1 MRGALDA
8 LAKDNAM
15 EYRQL
20 GRSGTVVS
28 RLALGSMYFGGG
40 TSEQDAFAIM
50 DAFVEAGGNLVD
62 TANVYMGG
70 RSEAIVGKWFASR
83 PREITDRVVLASK
96 GRHSTHEG
104 PNAPGL
110 SRPGLHRLLDESL
123 RNLGRETIDLYQ
135 LHSWDPLT
143 PVEETLEFLDAAVK
157 AGKIHYVGLSNF
169 TGWQL
174 QLYLSTARQLG
185 LAMPIS
191 LQQQYS
197 LLSRESEW
205 EVIPAALHNGVGLL
219 PWSPLA
225 GGFLAGK
232 YERGAQPKRDTRAG
246 SEKPLYQ
253 WTSAEYAQ
261 EDRNWATIERLKGI
275 AGRID
280 KTPAQVA
287 LAWLAD
293 RPGVASP
300 IFGARTLVQLHENL
314 GAADLHLDAESTAA
328 LDEISRPRSGGYPY
342 GVFGAAQRARP
353 QDGSNALVP
362 IVAVGSDTPLGS
374 R

>member
-1 MRGALDA
+1 
-8 LAKDNAM
+8 M

-28 RLALGSMYFGGG
+28 RFALGSMYFG
-40 TSEQDAFAIM
+40 SESTEEEAFAVM
-50 DAFVEAGGNLVD
+50 DAYVEAGGNLID
-62 TANVYMGG
+62 TANVYAGG
-70 RSEAIVGKWFASR
+70 QSEAIVGRWFAAR
-83 PREITDRVVLASK
+83 PQELTERVVLATK
-96 GRHSTHEG
+96 GRHSTHKG

-123 RNLGRETIDLYQ
+123 RNLGRDRVDLYQ

-143 PVEETLEFLDAAVK
+143 PVEETLRFLDDAVR

-174 QLYLSTARQLG
+174 QLFVSTARAMG
-185 LAMPIS
+185 LALPIT

-197 LLSRESEW
+197 VLSRESEW

-225 GGFLAGK
+225 GGFLTGK
-232 YERGAQPKRDTRAG
+232 YARGGKASQGTRAG

-253 WTSAEYAQ
+253 WTSAEYADTRQ
-261 EDRNWATIERLKGI
+261 NWAAIDVVKQI
-275 AGRID
+275 AEQIG
-280 KTPAQVA
+280 KTPSQVA

-293 RPGVASP
+293 RPSVVAP
-300 IFGARTLVQLHENL
+300 IFGARSLAQLHDNL
-314 GAADLHLDAESTAA
+314 GAADLHLDAGHAAAIDTA
-328 LDEISRPRSGGYPY
+328 SRPKPGGYPY
-342 GVFGAAQRARP
+342 GVFGTAQRTRTLDG
-353 QDGSNALVP
+353 QDALTP
-362 IVAVGSDTPLGS
+362 IVAVGSPAPLGT